1 MLGLGKLRDV
11 LAGVLQRDEL
21 ASARQR
27 NRFFEAPLPSLFQ
40 ASMTP
45 AFLISVRPEAFRRP
59 RIFVITAHIAIAAR
73 HAGTAAGAGVLAL
86 PRLIGMVLAH
96 PPAAIAE

>member
-1 MLGLGKLRDV
+1 
-11 LAGVLQRDEL
+11 
-21 ASARQR
+21 
-27 NRFFEAPLPSLFQ
+27 
-40 ASMTP
+40 MTP

-73 HAGTAAGAGVLAL
+73 HAGTAAGAGVLAF
-86 PRLIGMVLAH
+86 PRLIRMVLAH